1 MKFLGKISVLILL
14 ALIASGS
21 LLAQNSSGQ
30 SRLNTGKD
38 AKKTVSASSD
48 NVFFNAFPKKLNL
61 SSKAEYTQYY
71 RNILL
76 NNDKGV
82 KSVEVLDSK
91 PAVIK
96 TPETATVNAEKIKFG
111 NIYPNPAVAHADIQ
125 YEILEN
131 YRDARATVMNL
142 VGTSLL
148 EYNIVASNN
157 KLRINTSG
165 LESGIYMVQFV
176 VDGKKVSTRKLLV
189 ERN

>member
-38 AKKTVSASSD
+38 AKKTVSAGSD